1 MKPNPFRALP
11 ESVEI
16 DGHTFPIDFDFRLG
30 VAIETEILSEEKP
43 DVLRL
48 LQTFYKGVIPRN
60 VGEAVDKMVDFFRIE
75 EEADFKHAETRKGGR
90 VYDYTMDADVILASF
105 LTAYGIDLST
115 ASLHWWTFRRLML
128 NLPPDTPFTQRVRY
142 RTADLKKLSKDDRK
156 HYKKMQA
163 LYAIKKHPNE
173 RFTSVEERDAAL
185 KEKVKRLH
193 EEARKRQE
201 TKGEIPPSVKG

>member
-16 DGHTFPIDFDFRLG
+16 DEQRFSIDFDFRLG
-30 VAIETEILSEEKP
+30 VAIETEILGEEKP
-43 DVLRL
+43 DVFRL
-48 LQTFYKGVIPRN
+48 LQAFYKGTIPRN
-60 VGEAVDKMVDFFRIE
+60 VEEAVAKMVEFFKIE
-75 EEADFKHAETRKGGR
+75 EEAEFKHTETKKGGR

-128 NLPPDTPFTQRVRY
+128 NLPPDTPFMQRVKY
-142 RTADLKKLSKDDRK
+142 RTADLKKLGKDERK

-163 LYAIKKHPNE
+163 LYAIKKHPSE
-173 RFTSVEERDAAL
+173 RFASVEERDAAL
-185 KEKVKRLH
+185 KEKMRRIH
-193 EEARKRQE
+193 EEARKKYEQKE
-201 TKGEIPPSVKG
+201 P